1 MKEKIFFTAK
11 NDKVFKNILGDED
24 NKEILIKFLKRIL
37 KIEIEDIKYLKNEL
51 TINYPEER
59 RKTVDL
65 LVKTKDLYIHIE
77 LNNGYKEYLHKRNF
91 CYFTNLYSKKTKAGK
106 AYNMKEKF
114 IQINFTYKKIIESI
128 YDKEKILKDKEPLRI
143 YKVMDKENIKYIENF
158 EIWEYNMDRIM
169 QIWYDKEEEEIE
181 KYKHLI
187 MLDSNKEELE
197 ALSKGDD
204 LVKEFKKEIETLNE
218 NETYTSWLTPEEDEE
233 FILNTEKNMA
243 YDQGLLEGEQ
253 KGKKE
258 GLLTRSIEIARTLL
272 NKGNMTLEEIS
283 EITDLS
289 IEDLKNL

>member
-1 MKEKIFFTAK
+1 
-11 NDKVFKNILGDED
+11 
-24 NKEILIKFLKRIL
+24 
-37 KIEIEDIKYLKNEL
+37 
-51 TINYPEER
+51 
-59 RKTVDL
+59 
-65 LVKTKDLYIHIE
+65 
-77 LNNGYKEYLHKRNF
+77 
-91 CYFTNLYSKKTKAGK
+91 
-106 AYNMKEKF
+106 MKEKF

-204 LVKEFKKEIETLNE
+204 LVREFKKEIETLNE

-243 YDQGLLEGEQ
+243 YDQGMKEGLLVGEQ

-258 GLLTRSIEIARTLL
+258 GLLEGEKNKSILIAKTLL